1 VSAASLHRSRL
12 PLAEIFAVP
21 MAVDPATDKLWLRL
35 ERLPYRD
42 QAALVQ
48 SDKSFHTARFC
59 MRLAQLS
66 LVGATMNPAI
76 AVELASLAVWI
87 SDHLS
92 RFDPRRL
99 YDLRAL
105 CLALLGHGRGVLG
118 EAKSAGDAF
127 DEAAAALAAGTGDPA
142 VEAEV
147 VMLEAFLRGSERRF
161 GEAVSLLDRFLDL
174 PPAPKGAAASS
185 GGRGG
190 TVQVLIF
197 KGWCLYHM
205 GEPAACLSLLEEAEG
220 RVADGER
227 GRPMSLAI
235 RTGRVWCALA
245 LGDLA
250 MAERTLA
257 AACDLANRH
266 RDRAELLRLRHVEAR
281 LRLAQGG
288 REDAEAALRRAASG
302 LAKLKL
308 GSHAALALFDL
319 VTISDGEIKD
329 LIPLGWGEI
338 LPTFK
343 GGRVHLVYLVFL
355 LSAIAEDVG
364 FSAEAIEAFGAALAV
379 ARPPW
384 LQWWSPW
391 RGPLGGMATDVAL
404 PCV

>member
-1 VSAASLHRSRL
+1 MSASTRHRMRL
-12 PLAEIFAVP
+12 PLADIFAVP

-66 LVGATMNPAI
+66 LVASTVNAAI
-76 AVELASLAVWI
+76 TVELASLAVRI
-87 SDHLS
+87 SDRLS
-92 RFDPRRL
+92 GLDPRSL

-105 CLALLGHGRGVLG
+105 CLALLGHGRGILG

-127 DEAAAALAAGTGDPA
+127 DEADAALAAGSGDPA

-147 VMLEAFLRGSERRF
+147 VTLEAFLHGSQRRF
-161 GEAVSLLDRFLDL
+161 GEAASLLDRFLDL
-174 PPAPKGAAASS
+174 SPAPKGAAASS
-185 GGRGG
+185 SGRGG
-190 TVQVLIF
+190 TVQVMVF

-220 RVADGER
+220 QVGDGER
-227 GRPMSLAI
+227 GRSASLAI

-245 LGDLA
+245 LGDLP
-250 MAERTLA
+250 MAERRLA
-257 AACDLANRH
+257 AARDLANRH
-266 RDRAELLRLRHVEAR
+266 HDRAELLRLRHVEAR

-288 REDAEAALRRAASG
+288 REDAETALRRAASG

-308 GSHAALALFDL
+308 GSHAALALLDL
-319 VTISDGEIKD
+319 VTISDGEIED
-329 LIPLGWGEI
+329 LLPLGWGEI
-338 LPTFK
+338 LATFE
-343 GGRVHLVYLVFL
+343 GGEAHLEYLVFL
-355 LSAIAEDVG
+355 LAAALKG
-364 FSAEAIEAFGAALAV
+364 GQLTAEAIEAYSSALAV